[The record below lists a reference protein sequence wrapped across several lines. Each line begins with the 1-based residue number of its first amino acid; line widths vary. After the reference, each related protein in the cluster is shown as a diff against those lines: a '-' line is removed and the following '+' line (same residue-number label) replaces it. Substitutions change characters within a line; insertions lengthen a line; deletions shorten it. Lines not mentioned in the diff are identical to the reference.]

1 MRAETQPN
9 SGTWRQSG
17 ATDAP
22 ADLEL
27 RDVTKSFGA
36 APVVNRLSL
45 AVGRGEFVTI
55 LGPSGC
61 GKTTTL
67 RIVAGFV
74 SPDVGDVFIRGT
86 DVTALPPDRRGI
98 GLVFQHYCLFPHM
111 TVAANVGYGLRLR
124 GLRGDALTQR
134 VREALDLVRL
144 DGLDA
149 RYPHQLSG
157 GQQQRV
163 ALARAIVIRPAVLLL
178 DEPLSNLD
186 TKLRQT
192 MRDELR
198 QLQRDVGVTTVL
210 VTHDQE
216 EALALSDRVVVMNHG
231 RAEQVGPPD
240 AVYRRPRSPFV
251 AEFLGAKNMWD
262 GVVTMRDGPVALI
275 RTADF
280 EIAAAVP
287 EVREPAAVVVIVRPE
302 AISIAP
308 DDRAA
313 ARTGR
318 NRVAGEVRSVQYLGA
333 WIEYIVQVGS
343 THIRVIAQ
351 NREGS
356 SGAPDPSLDGGRV
369 ILEWSAAACHVIP
382 PA

>member
-1 MRAETQPN
+1 
-9 SGTWRQSG
+9 
-17 ATDAP
+17 
-22 ADLEL
+22 
-27 RDVTKSFGA
+27 
-36 APVVNRLSL
+36 
-45 AVGRGEFVTI
+45 
-55 LGPSGC
+55 
-61 GKTTTL
+61 
-67 RIVAGFV
+67 
-74 SPDVGDVFIRGT
+74 
-86 DVTALPPDRRGI
+86 
-98 GLVFQHYCLFPHM
+98 
-111 TVAANVGYGLRLR
+111 
-124 GLRGDALTQR
+124 
-134 VREALDLVRL
+134 
-144 DGLDA
+144 
-149 RYPHQLSG
+149 
-157 GQQQRV
+157 
-163 ALARAIVIRPAVLLL
+163 
-178 DEPLSNLD
+178 
-186 TKLRQT
+186 
-192 MRDELR
+192 
-198 QLQRDVGVTTVL
+198 QRDVGVTTVL

-287 EVREPAAVVVIVRPE
+287 EVREPTPVVVIVRPE
-302 AISIAP
+302 AISIVP

-343 THIRVIAQ
+343 THIRLIAQ